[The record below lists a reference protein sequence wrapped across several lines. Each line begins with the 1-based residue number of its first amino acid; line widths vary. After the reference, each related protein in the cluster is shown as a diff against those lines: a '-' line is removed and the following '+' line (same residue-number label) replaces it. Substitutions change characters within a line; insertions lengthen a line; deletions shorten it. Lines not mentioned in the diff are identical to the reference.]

1 MADPLGARGAH
12 WRVASP
18 YFTKETV
25 RWIDETIP
33 DDIYRFERV
42 TAVLNDRHWHS
53 RRSATSSLSEWKGYF
68 QHANRTIASPSDGM
82 IGVFP
87 QLAVA
92 LSMMSRVRGDN
103 RPLVSWFFNTTLDDE
118 WRRKAASVAL
128 DRIDRFVVHTTVE
141 IEVYSAALGIPE
153 ERFSYVPLQYG
164 GKVETEKP
172 SISEPYV
179 FATGSGYR
187 DYKTFFEA
195 VGKLGYRTLVLASPR
210 ALDGLTPPSNVEII
224 DAMPKSEIRRHVRH
238 AAVNCIPM
246 TTEGVAAGLVT
257 IVECLR
263 HGRGLVSTN
272 RAGVEDYLTEGKN
285 ALLALPGNADS
296 LTTRIEAIW
305 KDKDLSDKLDANA
318 LQFANENC
326 TDEAA
331 ARGLISVLDGVLA
344 GESQVAA

>member
-18 YFTKETV
+18 YFTKDTV
-25 RWIDETIP
+25 RWIDESIP
-33 DDIYRFERV
+33 EDVYRFERV

-53 RRSATSSLSEWKGYF
+53 RRSANSSLTEWKGYF
-68 QHANRTIASPSDGM
+68 QHANRTLGSPSDGM

-92 LSMMSRVRGDN
+92 LSIVSRVRKDD
-103 RPLVSWFFNTTLDDE
+103 RPIVSWFFNTTLDDE

-141 IEVYSAALGIPE
+141 IEAYSSRLGLSE

-164 GKVETEKP
+164 GKVETEAP
-172 SISEPYV
+172 DISEPYV

-210 ALDGLTPPSNVEII
+210 ALAGLTPPPNVEII
-224 DAMPKSEIRRHVRH
+224 DAMPKTEIRRHVRH
-238 AAVNCIPM
+238 ATVNCIPM
-246 TTEGVAAGLVT
+246 TTDGIAAGLVT

-263 HGRGLVSTN
+263 HGRGLVSTT
-272 RAGVEDYLTEGKN
+272 RSGVEDYLKEGHN

-296 LTTRIEAIW
+296 LANRLEAIW
-305 KDKDLSDKLDANA
+305 KDKELSNRLDANA
-318 LQFANENC
+318 LKFANTHC
-326 TDEAA
+326 TDAAA
-331 ARGLISVLDGVLA
+331 ARGLISILDGVLT